1 MILSRVKE
9 NLSTLRLVSHSR
21 GTAPI
26 KWCKFQK
33 LVDYVNHECSCHWL
47 KQQLQQQQLQQQERQ
62 LLPLSKQIRSS
73 AKLKPVVRLLQ
84 AFSRS

>member
-26 KWCKFQK
+26 KWRKFQK
-33 LVDYVNHECSCHWL
+33 LVDYVNHECSCYWL
-47 KQQLQQQQLQQQERQ
+47 KQQQQLPQQERQ

-73 AKLKPVVRLLQ
+73 AKLKPVVRFLQ